1 MTRRPR
7 SLLAPALTAAVLL
20 LSACAGKPAPDWASG
35 AHAALERYQAAWLR
49 GDDGAAHADFALAR
63 SELARTG
70 RADLVAHA
78 ELVRCAMRVAA
89 LEFDDCPGFLPLAGD
104 AGAAPRAYADYLAGR
119 RAATAVGLLP
129 EQHRAIAAAEDPSGA
144 LAAIENPASRLVA
157 AGVLLRTA
165 RIRPEDIVIAV
176 ETASG
181 QGWRRPLLAWLGV
194 QERRALAA
202 GDEQAAAG
210 IRRRMELV
218 LQGLGGN

>member
-1 MTRRPR
+1 MTRRTRP
-7 SLLAPALTAAVLL
+7 LLAPALAAAALL

-49 GDDGAAHADFALAR
+49 GEDRAAQADFTTAR
-63 SELARTG
+63 SQLASTG
-70 RADLVAHA
+70 RPDMVAHA
-78 ELVRCAMRVAA
+78 ELVRCAMRVAS
-89 LEFDDCPGFLPLAGD
+89 LEFDDCPGFLALAGD
-104 AGAAPRAYADYLAGR
+104 AGATHRAYADYLAGR
-119 RAATAVGLLP
+119 RAVAGLLP
-129 EQHRAIAAAEDPSGA
+129 EQHRAIAAAEDPAGA

-165 RIRPEDIVIAV
+165 RIRPEDVGIAV
-176 ETASG
+176 ETASA

-202 GDEQAAAG
+202 GEAQAAAE

-218 LQGLGGN
+218 TEGKVQ